1 MKSLYRYQD
10 TALLVYLLTVLFLSL
25 TLSLL
30 FVRPDAS
37 LNTTR
42 KSTRVMVRVNRRG
55 KVEEEA
61 LDWQT
66 FMDSLMLTN
75 NKLAY

>member
-30 FVRPDAS
+30 FVRPDAGA
-37 LNTTR
+37 NTTR
-42 KSTRVMVRVNRRG
+42 KGTRVMVRVRRG
-55 KVEEEA
+55 RVEEEP
-61 LDWQT
+61 LDWKT
-66 FMDSLMLTN
+66 WMDSLMLTN

>member
-1 MKSLYRYQD
+1 MKSLYKYQE
-10 TALLVYLLTVLFLSL
+10 TTLLVYLLTLLFLSL

-30 FVRPDAS
+30 FVRPDQG

-42 KSTRVMVRVNRRG
+42 KGTRVMVRAGRRG
-55 KVEEEA
+55 KAEEEA

>member
-1 MKSLYRYQD
+1 MKPLFKHQEA
-10 TALLVYLLTVLFLSL
+10 TLLVYLLTVLFLSL

-30 FVRPDAS
+30 FVRPDQS

-42 KSTRVMVRVNRRG
+42 KGTRVMVRVNRRG
-55 KVEEEA
+55 RVEEEA

-75 NKLAY
+75 HKLAY

>member
-1 MKSLYRYQD
+1 MKLLFKYQEA
-10 TALLVYLLTVLFLSL
+10 TLLVYLLTLLFLSL

-30 FVRPDAS
+30 FVRPDSS

-42 KSTRVMVRVNRRG
+42 KGTRVMVRAGRRG
-55 KVEEEA
+55 RVEEQA

-66 FMDSLMLTN
+66 FMDSLVLTG